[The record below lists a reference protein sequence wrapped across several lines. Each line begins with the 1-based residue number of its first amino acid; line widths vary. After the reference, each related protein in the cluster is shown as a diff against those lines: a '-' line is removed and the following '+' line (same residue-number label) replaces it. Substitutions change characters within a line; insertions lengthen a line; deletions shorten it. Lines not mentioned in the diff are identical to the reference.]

1 MFQHTMNIEI
11 WSDVVC
17 PWCYIGKRRFETALA
32 RFAHRDD
39 VEVVWRSFELDPTA
53 PRIRT
58 EDNATRLA
66 AKYGMSREQAL
77 ANHTRLTQL
86 AVAEGLEFDF
96 EKSRS
101 GNTLDAHRLLHLAR
115 ERGVQDDVKERLF
128 RAYFTEGEAIGDPET
143 LVRLVSEAGIPA
155 ADAQA
160 LLNSDAYAEAVRAE
174 ESEARELGVNG
185 VPFFVVDRRYGVSGA
200 QPPDV
205 LLQTLERAWSDAHP
219 IQLVGVGA
227 ADAACTDETCA
238 I

>member
-1 MFQHTMNIEI
+1 MNIEI

-39 VEVVWRSFELDPTA
+39 VDVVWRSFELDPTA
-53 PRIRT
+53 PPIRT

-77 ANHTRLTQL
+77 ANHDRLTQL
-86 AVAEGLEFDF
+86 AAQEGLAFDF

-115 ERGVQDDVKERLF
+115 ERGAQDAVKERLF
-128 RAYFTEGEAIGDPET
+128 RAYFTQGEPIGDPAT
-143 LVRLVSEAGIPA
+143 LVRLVAEAGIPA

-160 LLNSDAYAEAVRAE
+160 VLSSDAYANAVRADE
-174 ESEARELGVNG
+174 DEARALGING

-200 QPPDV
+200 QPADV
-205 LLQTLERAWSDAHP
+205 LLQALEQAWADSHP
-219 IQLVGVGA
+219 THLVGVAAAA